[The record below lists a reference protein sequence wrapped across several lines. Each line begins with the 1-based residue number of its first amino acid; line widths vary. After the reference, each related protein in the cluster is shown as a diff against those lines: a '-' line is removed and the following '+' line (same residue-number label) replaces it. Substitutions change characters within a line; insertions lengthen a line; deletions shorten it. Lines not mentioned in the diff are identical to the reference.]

1 MAEVFELKRDK
12 HFTLREARSLLPVVK
27 RITQEAVDQVET
39 LKEKIE
45 AVDPEPAH
53 RPYYE
58 QELSK
63 IVERWSQKSLKLG
76 CEPKG
81 LWLVDFDNG
90 EGYYCWHYPEE
101 DVEFFH
107 AYEGGFSGRTP
118 IL

>member
-12 HFTLREARSLLPVVK
+12 HFTLQEAKSLLPVVK
-27 RITQEAVDQVET
+27 RITQEAVDQVEA
-39 LKEKIE
+39 LKKTSNQ
-45 AVDPEPAH
+45 
-53 RPYYE
+53 PYYE
-58 QELSK
+58 QELSQ
-63 IVERWSQKSLKLG
+63 IVVRWSQKILKLG

-90 EGYYCWHYPEE
+90 NGYYCWHHPEE

-107 AYEGGFSGRTP
+107 AYETGFSGRTP

>member
-1 MAEVFELKRDK
+1 MAEVFELGRDK
-12 HFTLREARSLLPVVK
+12 HFTLASAKSLLPVVR
-27 RITQEAVDQVET
+27 RITKEAVEQVEA
-39 LKEKIE
+39 LKTRVEE
-45 AVDPEPAH
+45 LDPEPAH

-63 IVERWSQKSLKLG
+63 IVERWSQKILKLG

-81 LWLVDFDNG
+81 LWLVDFDSG
-90 EGYYCWHYPEE
+90 HGYYCWHHPEE

-107 AYEGGFSGRTP
+107 SYETGFSGRTP